1 MPSIFLKKLKY
12 YHLKMIY
19 TNPRGIQNRYQETGD
34 KWVESLKHP
43 QVKTYYD
50 YFKNN

>member
-1 MPSIFLKKLKY
+1 MSSIFLKKLKY

-19 TNPRGIQNRYQETGD
+19 TNPRGIQNRYQEAGD